1 MHPQSNAQQ
10 ENVVKQHI
18 SDNKVLLLSAA
29 LLVLGCLT
37 SLPAVAQAAPATTAV
52 SSSAT
57 TRPAEAI
64 PEIAPQKLLA
74 ESLDQAISGQF
85 ASALEH
91 VRSAKPLDDAPQFET
106 VAKLLAD
113 YLRQSGKAA
122 KERAAEYDRAV
133 SRIRRSMLAMDYL
146 PQLAEAGIEK
156 QLRDGVF
163 EAAAAY
169 GRASVSDE
177 LELATADEA
186 AKFKT
191 DAGEA
196 LDEAAEKLITV
207 RDLLGEDKGKYAETF
222 RSIVKDLD
230 ENLRKYKVAWA
241 AVQTDSSQG
250 RLTGAETLRE
260 LEETIFNSL
269 ADLETMIVKKPWRVG
284 LGQTQMLVRDLATDR
299 DKVTTETWYQAIKKL
314 VEAKGVEAI
323 DNDEWYDALRAY
335 SGLSGLEPDNE
346 TYQAT
351 LKITRK
357 HVRAIALYG
366 EDDKDE
372 DEKKNA
378 KDPEP
383 IDVEDSNKADEPAKA
398 DSEPASE
405 PEPVDLTPDEGPRLE
420 DRTTWREMVAGAD
433 PESVRAAITQLH
445 QYYVST
451 VDYRKVGLGALESIQ
466 VLAEAPEAAKTFT
479 GLADADLRDQ
489 FVSKIGDM
497 RTHIKM
503 RPRVDHVDILM
514 VLNRVVRA
522 SEQTVKI
529 PTEVLSV
536 EFAEGML
543 DELDKHSAM
552 VWPYDIA
559 EFDKAVMGK
568 FTGVGIQLSPKQPGE
583 PLKVSM
589 PLPGTPA
596 HRQGIKAGDLIVAVD
611 GHPTEKVGMDKLIRM
626 IMGEKGT
633 RVVLSIER
641 PGLIKPKDVAIIRDE
656 IRIRTVKGWRRI
668 LPDGEWD
675 YLVDPDNGIAYIRVT
690 QFSQQTMPEMT
701 AVLAKLR
708 EDGVR
713 SLIVDLRFNPG
724 GILQAATAMADEFID
739 DGLLV
744 YTRGRVTP
752 RRESRAKPSG
762 LFLDGDLV
770 VLVNQYSASAS
781 EIVSGALKDWRRAII
796 IGERTYGKGSVQ
808 NVIRLSMFR
817 QPKLKLTTDYYY
829 LPTGRLLHRKN
840 GSKTWGVDPDVE
852 VRQTPKQLKRWLDIR
867 RKTDLVQDVE
877 PGQLTSDL
885 AKQLDADMPL
895 NTGVLMLRLM
905 QLQKDLA
912 ARQAVALK
920 KAG

>member
-1 MHPQSNAQQ
+1 M
-10 ENVVKQHI
+10 KQHI
-18 SDNKVLLLSAA
+18 SDNRVLLLSAA
-29 LLVLGCLT
+29 LLVLGCLI
-37 SLPAVAQAAPATTAV
+37 SLPAVAQPAP
-52 SSSAT
+52 AT
-57 TRPAEAI
+57 TRPAEAVT
-64 PEIAPQKLLA
+64 EIVPQKQLA
-74 ESLDQAISGQF
+74 ESLDQALRGQF
-85 ASALEH
+85 ASALEQ

-106 VAKLLAD
+106 VAQLLAD

-122 KERAAEYDRAV
+122 QERKAEYARAV

-169 GRASVSDE
+169 GRASVSDT
-177 LELATADEA
+177 LALATADEA
-186 AKFKT
+186 AKLKAG
-191 DAGEA
+191 AGEA
-196 LDEAAEKLITV
+196 LDEAVEKLTAV
-207 RDLLGEDKGKYAETF
+207 RDLLGEDTGEYAETF

-230 ENLRKYKVAWA
+230 ESLGKFKTAWA

-260 LEETIFNSL
+260 LEEIILNSL
-269 ADLETMIVKKPWRVG
+269 ADLETMIVEKPWRVG
-284 LGQTQMLVRDLATDR
+284 LAQTQMLVRNLATDR
-299 DKVTTETWYQAIKKL
+299 EKVTTENWYQAIKKL
-314 VEAKGVEAI
+314 VEAKGVEAM
-323 DNDEWYDALRAY
+323 DKDKWYDALRAY

-366 EDDKDE
+366 EEDE
-372 DEKKNA
+372 DEKTNA

-383 IDVEDSNKADEPAKA
+383 IDVEDSNKADEPGKA
-398 DSEPASE
+398 DSKPASE
-405 PEPVDLTPDEGPRLE
+405 PDSADILTTGPRLE

-479 GLADADLRDQ
+479 GLADADLRDR

-497 RTHIKM
+497 RTHLKM
-503 RPRVDHVDILM
+503 RSRVDHVDILM

-596 HRQGIKAGDLIVAVD
+596 HKQGIKAGDLIVAVD

-633 RVVLSIER
+633 RVVLSIKR
-641 PGLIKPKDVAIIRDE
+641 PGLIKPKDIAIIRAE

-690 QFSQQTMPEMT
+690 QFSEQTMPEMT
-701 AVLAKLR
+701 EVLAKLR

-752 RRESRAKPSG
+752 RRESRAKPKG

-867 RKTDLVQDVE
+867 RKTDLIQDVE

-912 ARQAVALK
+912 DKQPVALK